1 MNRCLLAVGL
11 LAVAA
16 PAARADAID
25 RALVRNST
33 DIMAKVRGLKASTVA
48 VLKFEVKFGDKVASF
63 DAGPANTKL
72 AQKLENLLILAND
85 PRHKLFVV
93 ADAGEAAATAAA
105 KAGSPFTWRTDAG
118 RAMFCELPALPLAWD
133 KSQALRPDAFV
144 TGTLELNAD
153 LTEAKVTLHGFT
165 RSNPADLV
173 TLLTVSGASG
183 MEPAKPLHTDRS
195 VLALAGVA
203 FAVGAMPA
211 SSRKADDAAAR
222 QARDLFAA
230 GQAGNTERVFAA
242 IAQQSPVRLEVLLN
256 GQAVPVRADDV
267 PGGGRVVWPAG
278 GVGPNDAVEFRLTN
292 AGTTDRFA
300 VLLAVNGRNTNARNP
315 EDDLNVRDGRDQR
328 KWVLDPGESIRIRG
342 FYTDLSGNHHPFS
355 VLSAGE
361 SERLFGLMSPRF
373 RGRISMLVY
382 GERPEK
388 SPTDTGPR
396 VEVPQPGKAP
406 EKIEPKP
413 TEVVK
418 PEEQKEEVEA
428 ALLSLGLGDGGL
440 ERVRAAGS
448 LEKAQEE
455 LRRKTYTSGTN
466 GQLAIDPNVLDKY
479 RHRGLIVPSEQRR
492 SDGPIKTVD
501 FRLAPLPVASL
512 DIKYYV
518 PQK

>member
-1 MNRCLLAVGL
+1 MNRSLLAVGL
-11 LAVAA
+11 LALAA

-33 DIMAKVRGLKASTVA
+33 DIMAKVRGLKAGTVA
-48 VLKFEVKFGDKVASF
+48 VLKFEVKVGDKPASF

-85 PRHKLFVV
+85 SKHKLFVV
-93 ADAGEAAATAAA
+93 ADAGTAAA
-105 KAGSPFTWRTDAG
+105 AAAGKAGSPFTWRTDTG

-133 KSQALRPDAFV
+133 KSQSLRPDAFV
-144 TGTLELNAD
+144 TGRLELSAD
-153 LTEAKVTLHGFT
+153 LAETRVTLYGFT

-173 TLLTVSGASG
+173 TLLTVTGASG

-211 SSRKADDAAAR
+211 NSRKADDAAAR
-222 QARDLFAA
+222 QARELFAA
-230 GQAGNTERVFAA
+230 GQPGNAERVFAA
-242 IAQQSPVRLEVLLN
+242 LAQHSPVRLEVLLN
-256 GQAVPVRADDV
+256 GQAVPLRADDDA

-278 GVGPNDAVEFRLTN
+278 GIGPNDTVEFRLTS
-292 AGTTDRFA
+292 ASTTDRFS
-300 VLLAVNGRNTNARNP
+300 VLLAMNGRNTNARNP

-342 FYTDLSGNHHPFS
+342 FYTDLSGNHNPFS

-361 SERLFGLMSPRF
+361 SERLFGLMSPKF

-388 SPTDTGPR
+388 SPTETGPA
-396 VEVPQPGKAP
+396 VEPPPPVKTS
-406 EKIEPKP
+406 EPKP
-413 TEVVK
+413 AEVVK
-418 PEEQKEEVEA
+418 TEEQKEEVEA

-455 LRRKTYTSGTN
+455 LRRKTYTSGSN
-466 GQLAIDPNVLDKY
+466 GQLALDPKVLDTY
-479 RHRGLIVPSEQRR
+479 RQRGLIVPSEQRR

-501 FRLAPLPVASL
+501 FRLSPLPVASL
-512 DIKYYV
+512 DIKYYA
-518 PQK
+518 PPR